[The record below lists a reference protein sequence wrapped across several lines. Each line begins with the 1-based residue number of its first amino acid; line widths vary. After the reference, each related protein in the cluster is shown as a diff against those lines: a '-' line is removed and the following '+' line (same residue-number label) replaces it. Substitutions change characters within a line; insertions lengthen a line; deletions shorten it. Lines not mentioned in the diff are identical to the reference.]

1 MIELLYQDG
10 ELSRKYLKKGEKMAK
25 ENLGAVKGRIDKA
38 FFNKGKSA
46 SQDRKP
52 ANKSVIDA
60 EKMDDFL
67 KFSDEEDEEEEVE
80 EKKTNKKEER
90 EIESSAPTYSQSET
104 RSSSKRP
111 SFSTS
116 LSSKKVETR
125 SPVFEVAPSSHL
137 ADSHASER
145 GSNQANTL
153 SEAELDTPSFETPKQ
168 TGRNLMNEYEKNV
181 IPPKEISLN
190 EDEMLQMLAEAEG
203 TEADELTETEISQ
216 LLEMDIDGS
225 ATKEAKSTAVANEK
239 SNARPKPS
247 IQSTENE
254 EDFDSLIE
262 EINEG

>member
-1 MIELLYQDG
+1 
-10 ELSRKYLKKGEKMAK
+10 
-25 ENLGAVKGRIDKA
+25 
-38 FFNKGKSA
+38 
-46 SQDRKP
+46 
-52 ANKSVIDA
+52 
-60 EKMDDFL
+60 
-67 KFSDEEDEEEEVE
+67 
-80 EKKTNKKEER
+80 
-90 EIESSAPTYSQSET
+90 
-104 RSSSKRP
+104 
-111 SFSTS
+111 
-116 LSSKKVETR
+116 
-125 SPVFEVAPSSHL
+125 
-137 ADSHASER
+137 
-145 GSNQANTL
+145 
-153 SEAELDTPSFETPKQ
+153 
-168 TGRNLMNEYEKNV
+168 MNEYEKNV